1 MPARLLVL
9 VALSSVAFPLQA
21 GEADFHGRW
30 TITGSVTAPWV
41 DPARAPVTDTAET
54 YTGRIVEISPGR
66 MSGPPLFDCGATGL
80 TVEALPYA
88 GLFEGGLA
96 ADPTDAAA
104 PYDLAR
110 AKRLAEGL
118 GFTGEPVETLSHGC
132 SEVMLH
138 RVSGTTL
145 VFGLD
150 NRIFTL
156 ARQ

>member
-9 VALSSVAFPLQA
+9 IALSSVASPLHA
-21 GEADFHGRW
+21 GEADFHAKW
-30 TITGSVTAPWV
+30 KITGAVTAPWV
-41 DPARAPVTDTAET
+41 DPARPVTGAET

-66 MSGPPLFDCGATGL
+66 MSGPPLFDCGATEL
-80 TVEALPYA
+80 AVEVLPYA

-96 ADPTDAAA
+96 ADPVDAAA
-104 PYDLAR
+104 PYDLER

-138 RVSGTTL
+138 RVNGATL